1 MQQPTISV
9 RLTKREGRAMTRDKR
24 RAGAFLV
31 ALGGAV
37 AVLALL
43 AGPAGAQTTT
53 TVFPPNIPAGSTAID
68 NSVSSGTGFAQ
79 RNSDASGDA
88 VAVDNSTASGCADA
102 ARNSTA
108 SGDDCGP
115 ATTVRGATTT
125 TRPSTPTTGGGGGGT
140 GGGTGGG

>member
-1 MQQPTISV
+1 MD
-9 RLTKREGRAMTRDKR
+9 KREGRAMTRDTR

-37 AVLALL
+37 SLLALL

-53 TVFPPNIPAGSTAID
+53 TTVFPTNIPAGSTAID
-68 NSVSSGTGFAQ
+68 NSVSSGTAFAQ
-79 RNSDASGDA
+79 RNSTASGDA

-108 SGDDCGP
+108 SGDSTCRPTGP
-115 ATTVRGATTT
+115 TTATTVR
-125 TRPSTPTTGGGGGGT
+125 PTTGGGGATT
-140 GGGTGGG
+140 GGG

>member
-9 RLTKREGRAMTRDKR
+9 RLTKREGRAMTRDTR

-68 NSVSSGTGFAQ
+68 NSVSSGTAFAQ
-79 RNSDASGDA
+79 RNSTASGDA

-115 ATTVRGATTT
+115 TTTVRAGATTT
-125 TRPSTPTTGGGGGGT
+125 TTRAAGGGGAT
-140 GGGTGGG
+140 T